1 MGQQLAGSLTNFPNG
16 LTSFG
21 VPVIGSG
28 AQIPATTGKYFFV
41 ASNAQGSVP
50 GYYTTIASAMAQC
63 VSGRGDVIVVE
74 PGYTETVGASGLTWD
89 KNGVSII
96 GLGNRSNRP
105 SLTFGNTAATVT
117 ISGSGILL
125 QNFATTCSVDEVVVA
140 FTVTGASCTFDSV
153 SYIDTATFQL
163 IQFALVTGT
172 RFVMQNSY
180 HYQSTA
186 AATAAYW
193 ISLGGADRSE
203 ILNNT
208 FHLTMPNSASS
219 AVIGSVA
226 TAPLGIHIKGN
237 DIYLAGGTTIA
248 SAVLLVA
255 NTTGMV
261 TYNNAYISAI
271 SQTGTFA
278 LASAAG
284 AQNFTTNAVNKS
296 GILDPAA
303 DT

>member
-1 MGQQLAGSLTNFPNG
+1 MALNDGYSDVTG
-16 LTSFG
+16 LRVAG
-21 VPVIGSG
+21 VPTIGSG
-28 AQIPATTGKYFFV
+28 PQLPVTTGNYFFV
-41 ASNAQGSVP
+41 NGNGLGNSAPALTYNS
-50 GYYTTIASAMAQC
+50 IADALAQC
-63 VSGRGDVIVVE
+63 VSGRGDVIIVQ
-74 PGYTETVGASGLTWD
+74 PGYTEAVGAAGLAIN

-96 GLGNRSNRP
+96 GLGNRSQRP
-105 SLTFGNTAATVT
+105 SFSFGATAATIA
-117 ISGSGILL
+117 ISGSGVLIS
-125 QNFATTCSVDEVVVA
+125 NFSSTCSVDEIVTA
-140 FTVTGASCTFDSV
+140 FTITGASCTFDNV
-153 SYIDTATFQL
+153 SYIDTSTFQL

-172 RFVMQNSY
+172 RFVMQNCY

-193 ISLGGADRSE
+193 VSLGGADRSE
-203 ILNNT
+203 ILNNY

-248 SAVLLVA
+248 SAILLVA
-255 NTTGMV
+255 STTGLV
-261 TYNNAYISAI
+261 TYNNAYISAT
-271 SQTGTFA
+271 SQVGTFA

-284 AQNFTTNAVNKS
+284 AVNLTTNVVNKS

>member
-1 MGQQLAGSLTNFPNG
+1 MANQLSGQLTNFTNG
-16 LTSFG
+16 ITSFG

-28 AQIPATTGKYFFV
+28 SIPTTTGKYFFV
-41 ASNAQGSVP
+41 SNNVAGSV
-50 GYYTTIASAMAQC
+50 ASPYPNLTAALAQC
-63 VSGRGDVIVVE
+63 VSGRGDVIVME
-74 PGYTETVGASGLTWD
+74 PGYSETIGTGGLTIS
-89 KNGVSII
+89 KNGVSIV
-96 GLGNRSNRP
+96 GLGNRGSRP
-105 SLTFGNTAATVT
+105 NWTFGATGATVT
-117 ISGSGILL
+117 VSATGVLFS
-125 QNFATTCSVDEVVVA
+125 NFSTTCSVDEVVTA
-140 FTVTGASCTFDSV
+140 FTVTGASCAMDNV

-172 RFVMQNSY
+172 RFVMTNCF
-180 HYQSTA
+180 HYQSTTA
-186 AATAAYW
+186 STAAYW

-203 ILNNT
+203 IIGNY

-219 AVIGSVA
+219 AVVGSVA

-237 DIYLAGGTTIA
+237 DFYLAGGTTIA

-255 NTTGMV
+255 STTGLV
-261 TYNNAYISAI
+261 TYNNAYISAT
-271 SQTGTFA
+271 SQVGTFA

-284 AQNFTTNAVNKS
+284 AQNFTTNVVNKS

>member
-1 MGQQLAGSLTNFPNG
+1 MALNDGYTDLTG
-16 LTSFG
+16 LRVAG
-21 VPVIGSG
+21 VPTIGSG
-28 AQIPATTGKYFFV
+28 PQLPVTTGNYFFV
-41 ASNAQGSVP
+41 TGNGLGNSAPAQTYTSIANAL
-50 GYYTTIASAMAQC
+50 AQC
-63 VSGRGDVIVVE
+63 VSGRGDVIIVQ
-74 PGYTETVGASGLTWD
+74 PGYTEAVGAAGLAID

-96 GLGNRSNRP
+96 GLGNRGQRP
-105 SLTFGNTAATVT
+105 AFSFGATAATVT
-117 ISGSGILL
+117 ISASGVLIS
-125 QNFATTCSVDEVVVA
+125 NFSSTCSVDEIVTA
-140 FTVTGASCTFDSV
+140 FTVTGASCTFDNV
-153 SYIDTATFQL
+153 GYIDTATFQL

-203 ILNNT
+203 ILNNY

-248 SAVLLVA
+248 SAILLVA
-255 NTTGMV
+255 ATTGLV
-261 TYNNAYISAI
+261 TYNNAYISAT

-284 AQNFTTNAVNKS
+284 AVNLTTNVVNKS

>member
-1 MGQQLAGSLTNFPNG
+1 MALNDGYTDVTGLRVAGIPT
-16 LTSFG
+16 
-21 VPVIGSG
+21 IGSG
-28 AQIPATTGKYFFV
+28 PQLPVTTGNYYFV
-41 ASNAQGSVP
+41 GAGLSNTPPAVT
-50 GYYTTIASAMAQC
+50 YTNLTDALAQC
-63 VSGRGDVIVVE
+63 VSGRGDVIVVA
-74 PGYTETVGASGLTWD
+74 PGYAETIPTAGITIS

-96 GLGNRSNRP
+96 GLGNNGQRP
-105 SLTFGNTAATVT
+105 TLTFGGTAATIT
-117 ISGSGILL
+117 ISGSGVLL
-125 QNFATTCSVDEVVVA
+125 SNIATTCSIDEVVTG
-140 FTVTGASCTFDSV
+140 FTVTGSGCTFDNV
-153 SYIDTATFQL
+153 GYIDTATFQL

-172 RFVMQNSY
+172 RFVMRNCY

-193 ISLGGADRSE
+193 VSLGGADRSE
-203 ILNNT
+203 ILGNY

-248 SAVLLVA
+248 SAILLVA
-255 NTTGMV
+255 ATTGLV
-261 TYNNAYISAI
+261 TYNNAYISAT
-271 SQTGTFA
+271 SQVGTFA

-284 AQNFTTNAVNKS
+284 AVNLTTNVVNKS

>member
-1 MGQQLAGSLTNFPNG
+1 MANSLTGPLTAFPNG
-16 LTSFG
+16 VSSFG
-21 VPVIGSG
+21 VPVMGSG
-28 AQIPATTGKYFFV
+28 DVPTTTGKYFFV

-50 GYYTTIASAMAQC
+50 GYYTSIANALAQC
-63 VSGRGDVIVVE
+63 VSGRGDVIIVE
-74 PGYTETVGASGLTWD
+74 PGYTETIGASGLTIST
-89 KNGVSII
+89 NGVSIV
-96 GLGNRSNRP
+96 GLGNRGNRP
-105 SLTFGNTAATVT
+105 SLTFAATAATVT
-117 ISGSGILL
+117 ISGSSVLL
-125 QNFATTCSVDEVVVA
+125 SNIATTCSIDEVVTA
-140 FTVTGASCTFDSV
+140 FTVTGASCTFDNV
-153 SYIDTATFQL
+153 GYIDTATFQL

-172 RFVMQNSY
+172 RFVMQNCF

-193 ISLGGADRSE
+193 VSLGGADRSE
-203 ILNNT
+203 ILNCN

-219 AVIGSVA
+219 AIIGSVA

-237 DIYLAGGTTIA
+237 DFYLAGGTTIA

-255 NTTGMV
+255 STTGMV
-261 TYNNAYISAI
+261 TYNNAYISAT

-284 AQNFTTNAVNKS
+284 AQNFTTNVVNKS

-303 DT
+303 DS

>member
-1 MGQQLAGSLTNFPNG
+1 MGAQLSGPLTNFPNG
-16 LTSFG
+16 VSSFG
-21 VPVIGSG
+21 VPVMG
-28 AQIPATTGKYFFV
+28 ASVPTTTGKYFFV
-41 ASNAQGSVP
+41 SSNAAGSVP
-50 GYYTTIASAMAQC
+50 GYSSTLAAALAQC

-74 PGYTETVGASGLTWD
+74 PGYTETIGAAGLTISVA
-89 KNGVSII
+89 GVSII
-96 GLGNRSNRP
+96 GLGNRSQRP
-105 SLTFGNTAATVT
+105 ALTLSATASTITVSGAGVL
-117 ISGSGILL
+117 ISNI
-125 QNFATTCSVDEVVVA
+125 ATTCSIDEVVTA
-140 FTVTGASCTFDSV
+140 FTVTGASCTLDNV
-153 SYIDTATFQL
+153 GYIDTATFQL

-172 RFVMQNSY
+172 RFVMQNCY

-193 ISLGGADRSE
+193 VSLGGADRSQ

-226 TAPLGIHIKGN
+226 TAPLGIQISGN
-237 DIYLAGGTTIA
+237 TFYLAGGTTIA

-255 NTTGMV
+255 ATTGMV
-261 TYNNAYISAI
+261 TYNSAYISAT

-284 AQNFTTNAVNKS
+284 AQNFTTNALNKS